1 MALDRPAPRS
11 SSRYWRAVWR
21 ITRSG
26 CPCEFCEVVGGA
38 DHRPF
43 GRNGVDAAQQELAE
57 AAGLLDLSE
66 HRFHDLLPQPIPA
79 SPSCPLQFSSHSL
92 GQRAADLS
100 LDVGR
105 VLGASRRDVSLDDAR
120 LEAREVGFAQ
130 ISAVGGGLPGAATEI
145 SMPSRT
151 GTSCPWSLIDEVRVG
166 DDDLGLPVDG
176 RL

>member
-1 MALDRPAPRS
+1 MV
-11 SSRYWRAVWR
+11 SRERR
-21 ITRSG
+21 
-26 CPCEFCEVVGGA
+26 CEDYGTNS
-38 DHRPF
+38 P
-43 GRNGVDAAQQELAE
+43 NAE

-92 GQRAADLS
+92 GQRAADLL

-145 SMPSRT
+145 GLDAVEGGHELSMVAHR
-151 GTSCPWSLIDEVRVG
+151 
-166 DDDLGLPVDG
+166 
-176 RL
+176 